1 MRTPP
6 LPLTRAAILFKLLG
20 DETRLRLLLTL
31 AEHGTLSVS
40 DLCVALG
47 NSRHALS
54 QQLALLRAGNV
65 VRCRK
70 DGQSHVYSLAAGHVR
85 ELLRGGAER
94 GCEPAPSLGSSSP
107 WWVVGGGGMVRCGGI
122 NRGPAWASPDPGRP

>member
-31 AEHGTLSVS
+31 AEHSTLSVS

-70 DGQSHVYSLAAGHVR
+70 DGQSHYSFAAGHVR
-85 ELLRGGAER
+85 ELLR
-94 GCEPAPSLGSSSP
+94 
-107 WWVVGGGGMVRCGGI
+107 VVQSED
-122 NRGPAWASPDPGRP
+122 ASRHPR